1 MNTYQGQLDEHSKE
15 KERVK
20 WSSLEG
26 ETKEEGVDKRAFSS
40 EYDALLLQTSLVL
53 SPPAHIVVWL

>member
-15 KERVK
+15 KEHVE

-26 ETKEEGVDKRAFSS
+26 EPVDESF
-40 EYDALLLQTSLVL
+40 
-53 SPPAHIVVWL
+53 